1 MIARN
6 AAFSSWSA
14 RRDAEWRRG
23 GGTSMWYRWVGASA
37 LPGPTSRS
45 ILVEDGAADVA
56 GVRAVDVV
64 GVGAAD
70 VVGVRGADVA
80 GVGAADVVGIGAA
93 DVVGV
98 RAVDV
103 AGVRAADVAG
113 VGAADV
119 AGVLSG
125 VSIIAADAGGVGTRI
140 DGS

>member
-1 MIARN
+1 MARN

-23 GGTSMWYRWVGASA
+23 GGTSMWYCWVGASA

-45 ILVEDGAADVA
+45 ILVEDEA
-56 GVRAVDVV
+56 
-64 GVGAAD
+64 
-70 VVGVRGADVA
+70 ADVA
-80 GVGAADVVGIGAA
+80 GVGAEDVVGVGAA

-103 AGVRAADVAG
+103 AGVGAADVVGVGAANVVG

-119 AGVLSG
+119 V
-125 VSIIAADAGGVGTRI
+125 GVGTRI
-140 DGS
+140 YGRLAGRGCAA